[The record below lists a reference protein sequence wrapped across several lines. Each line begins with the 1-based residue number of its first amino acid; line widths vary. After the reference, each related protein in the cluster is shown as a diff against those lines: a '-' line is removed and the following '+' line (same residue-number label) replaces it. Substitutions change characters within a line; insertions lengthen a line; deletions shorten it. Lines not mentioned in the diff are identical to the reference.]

1 MKVLAICGS
10 PRKGNTEAMLKRV
23 LDGAKSKGAI
33 IELVLLRDRKIEFCD
48 GCDTCWGT
56 GKGCRAMDEMQP
68 LYGKMF
74 AADAIVFGSP
84 NYFSNYSAQMKTFVD
99 RLNPYC
105 KPSRFKGKKAA
116 IVCVGGQRLQNVKR
130 CERALRLVV
139 SGLKMLLVGSIV
151 AKAENPLEILKDEKV
166 MQQCFEL
173 GQKLAESRFLF

>member
-33 IELVLLRDRKIEFCD
+33 IELVLLRDRKIEQCE

-56 GKGCRAMDEMQP
+56 GKGCRVMDEMQP

-84 NYFSNYSAQMKTFVD
+84 NYFSNYSGLMKVFVD

-105 KPSRFKGKKAA
+105 KPSRFEGKKAA
-116 IVCVGGQRLQNVKR
+116 IICVGGQRLQNVKR

-139 SGLKMLLVGSIV
+139 SDLKMELTGSIV
-151 AKAENPLEILKDEKV
+151 AKVEKPLEILENEKV
-166 MQQCFEL
+166 MKKCFEL
-173 GQKLAESRFLF
+173 GEKLAGS

>member
-23 LDGAKSKGAI
+23 LDGAKSKGAM
-33 IELVLLRDRKIEFCD
+33 IELILLKDRKIEHCD

-56 GKGCRAMDEMQP
+56 GKGCRVMDEMQP
-68 LYGKMF
+68 LYGKLF

-84 NYFSNYSAQMKTFVD
+84 NYFSNYSGLMKAFVD

-116 IVCVGGQRLQNVKR
+116 IVCVGDQRLQNVKR

-139 SGLKMLLVGSIV
+139 SDLKMELVGSIV
-151 AKAENPLEILKDEKV
+151 AKAEKPLEILENEKV
-166 MQQCFEL
+166 MKKCFEL
-173 GQKLAESRFLF
+173 GKKLVDE